1 MTGITT
7 TSKPFQLTLAII
19 KPHIISAPHALQ
31 GIRETILANKFYIV
45 RTKRHSLTLDEVK
58 EFYAEHTNRFYF
70 KRLVTFMS
78 SGPCDLHI
86 LAKVNAILEWRQ
98 LMGPTKSYQAHYS
111 HPSSIRGRW
120 GLSDT
125 RNAAHGSDSPESV
138 QREIGILFPE
148 FSEEHWL
155 KEEKH
160 HFENGTV
167 YFDTERFIHRI
178 KDQSCQI
185 DPTVNA
191 DGPQAG

>member
-1 MTGITT
+1 MSVSNI
-7 TSKPFQLTLAII
+7 F
-19 KPHIISAPHALQ
+19 
-31 GIRETILANKFYIV
+31 KF
-45 RTKRHSLTLDEVK
+45 
-58 EFYAEHTNRFYF
+58 F
-70 KRLVTFMS
+70 TFLFS
-78 SGPCDLHI
+78 VLF
-86 LAKVNAILEWRQ
+86 
-98 LMGPTKSYQAHYS
+98 T
-111 HPSSIRGRW
+111 
-120 GLSDT
+120 
-125 RNAAHGSDSPESV
+125 DSPESV